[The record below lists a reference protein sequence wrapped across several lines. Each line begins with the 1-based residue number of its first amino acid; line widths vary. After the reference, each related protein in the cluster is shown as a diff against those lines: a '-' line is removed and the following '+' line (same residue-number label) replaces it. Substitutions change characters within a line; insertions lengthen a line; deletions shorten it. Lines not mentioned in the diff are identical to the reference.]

1 MLSQGCAGG
10 DWGMLEQTQAS
21 PIETPST
28 WVLEGGQI
36 DANPSM
42 RTVHNVVMG
51 TMGTDE
57 ASVDG

>member
-10 DWGMLEQTQAS
+10 ELGMVEQTQAS
-21 PIETPST
+21 PIDTPST

-36 DANPSM
+36 EANPSM
-42 RTVHNVVMG
+42 STVHNVVIG
-51 TMGTDE
+51 TMGTDD